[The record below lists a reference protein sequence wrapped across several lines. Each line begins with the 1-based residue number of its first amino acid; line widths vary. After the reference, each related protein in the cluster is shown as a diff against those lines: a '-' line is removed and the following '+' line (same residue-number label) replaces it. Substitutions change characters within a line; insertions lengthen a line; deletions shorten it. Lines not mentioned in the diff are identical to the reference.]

1 MSHSWDLT
9 FEFQAHIWSPWP
21 RWVFVCFGILM
32 SSHCGIQQRLP
43 NWLAWKINASLNSI
57 FVFVWYLAN
66 TGANP
71 AWWEMFNWC
80 SHMTMLETEGEKN
93 IYIKKKGKKQQEEAN
108 LKVFSR
114 SAGEWIF
121 LVQAKKWNHFF
132 FLSCCQVP
140 CVKAGGNTFH
150 CTTTVMCHKHERQTH
165 QLSNIS
171 HKTLFAKAITGQDQ
185 ILCSMACSPAHAREA
200 GWYSGEGK
208 RASEWASERLPGWL
222 SPGESQ
228 QWAVNKLL
236 WRGKPAASLPP
247 LKPAWHRPGSRWP
260 LAGLACSCVH
270 YRAAMDKKNNWA

>member
-9 FEFQAHIWSPWP
+9 FEFRAHIWSPWP

-80 SHMTMLETEGEKN
+80 SHMTMIETEGEK
-93 IYIKKKGKKQQEEAN
+93 IYILKKGKKQQEEAN

-121 LVQAKKWNHFF
+121 LVQAKKLNHFF

-208 RASEWASERLPGWL
+208 RASERASGCQAD
-222 SPGESQ
+222 SPQVSPSNELWTSCFGGASQ
-228 QWAVNKLL
+228 Q
-236 WRGKPAASLPP
+236 PPSLHWNLPDT
-247 LKPAWHRPGSRWP
+247 GQG
-260 LAGLACSCVH
+260 AGGP
-270 YRAAMDKKNNWA
+270 